1 MSLLDSPS
9 PLQKEEALSE
19 AQLDARIAR
28 REAKRS
34 EEGEAAL
41 KGRLGEASQELEVL
55 RKAEGELRTRVA
67 QLQAAL
73 QREERQAATAK
84 LGYEV
89 RCPRHLR
96 DEALPPQTSSLPHIC
111 HSPSLLGLGAQRAVP
126 SRRAGDPTD
135 YSGLAIIQP
144 RIFHNSG

>member
-1 MSLLDSPS
+1 A
-9 PLQKEEALSE
+9 QKEEALSE

-41 KGRLGEASQELEVL
+41 KGRLGEASQELEAL
-55 RKAEGELRTRVA
+55 RKAEGDLKTRVA

-84 LGYEV
+84 LGYETAKNLEAK
-89 RCPRHLR
+89 CSTTADECR
-96 DEALPPQTSSLPHIC
+96 DLTIKCKVIGPCFVWCASKSFPNLSMCFVASIEFC
-111 HSPSLLGLGAQRAVP
+111 V
-126 SRRAGDPTD
+126 
-135 YSGLAIIQP
+135 
-144 RIFHNSG
+144 F